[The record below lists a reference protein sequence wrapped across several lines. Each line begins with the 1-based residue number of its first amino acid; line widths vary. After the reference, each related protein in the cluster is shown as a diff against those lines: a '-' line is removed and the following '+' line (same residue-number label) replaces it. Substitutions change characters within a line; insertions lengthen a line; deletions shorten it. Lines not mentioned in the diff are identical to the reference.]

1 MRYLWPLMYPLD
13 TDKHWIKDL
22 VAICAAR
29 GMRYVVL
36 SPGSRCAPLVIAFH
50 NHPDIQCLSIIDE
63 RAAAFFAMGVAQQLG
78 QPVGLVC
85 TSGSAT
91 LNYAPAVAE
100 AYYSK
105 IPLLLFTADRPSE
118 WIGQADGQAI
128 RQFDIYKN
136 YIKKSFEL
144 PSAIKDDD
152 LLWYSNRTISEAFNA
167 CLIPDKG
174 PVHVNVP
181 FREPLYELKEYTD
194 YQQPRVIESTTITP
208 SLSKTEEERLLKSW
222 NGYKRI
228 MVVVGS
234 MSPNPAL
241 QQTLNKLA
249 TLPGITVLT
258 EVTANLQG
266 EHLITTLD
274 PALEAITP
282 SERDQYRPELLITFG
297 GPVVSKKL
305 KRFLRGHQPKE
316 HWYVDESGDHTDTYQ
331 TLTNVIRLH
340 TADFLRMVLDKGQT
354 ADSSYGSLWH
364 QAQQRATERHR
375 QQLEAAPYCDLTVF
389 DKVLAALPENTNLH
403 LANSTPIRYAGLFK
417 LDTKKHITVNCNRG
431 TSGIDG
437 CISTAAGAAYISGLP
452 TTVITG
458 DLSFFYDS
466 NGLWNKHLPAN
477 LRIIVINNGGGNIF
491 RIIKGPSSLP
501 KEVLESYFE
510 TQHNASVQHMAD
522 AFNIPY
528 YLCQSLEELEQ
539 TLPRFYQ
546 PNQDKA
552 VIMEVRTPN
561 DVSANILKQYL
572 NI

>member
-1 MRYLWPLMYPLD
+1 M
-13 TDKHWIKDL
+13 
-22 VAICAAR
+22 VAICAAL

-50 NHPDIQCLSIIDE
+50 NHPDITCLSIIDE
-63 RAAAFFAMGVAQQLG
+63 RAAAFFAMGMAQQLG

-91 LNYAPAVAE
+91 LNYAPAIAE
-100 AYYSK
+100 AFYSK

-128 RQFDIYKN
+128 QQHDIYRN

-152 LLWYSNRTISEAFNA
+152 LLWYSNRMVSEAYNT

-174 PVHVNVP
+174 PVHINVP
-181 FREPLYELKEYTD
+181 FREPLYELREYAT
-194 YQQPRVIESTTITP
+194 YQPPRAIGSTPIESTLP
-208 SLSKTEEERLLKSW
+208 ENEQRRLLKSW
-222 NGYKRI
+222 NNYSRI
-228 MVVVGS
+228 MVVAGS
-234 MSPNPAL
+234 FSPDQQLSETVNAL
-241 QQTLNKLA
+241 ADQ
-249 TLPGITVLT
+249 PGIVVLT
-258 EVTANLQG
+258 EVTANLNG
-266 EHLITTLD
+266 PKLITTLD
-274 PALEAITP
+274 PALEAIPTNDK
-282 SERDQYRPELLITFG
+282 ELYRPDLLITFG

-305 KRFLRGHQPKE
+305 KRFLRQHQPKE

-331 TLTNVIRLH
+331 TLTNIIRVQAGH
-340 TADFLRMVLDKGQT
+340 FLKLMLEQGQPSGNGY
-354 ADSSYGSLWH
+354 ANLWQ
-364 QAQQRATERHR
+364 QAQTKATQRHQ

-389 DKVLAALPENTNLH
+389 DKVLQALPVGTNLQ

-417 LDTKKHITVNCNRG
+417 LPVDKHITVNCNRG

-437 CISTAAGAAYISGLP
+437 CISTAAGAAYISQKP
-452 TTVITG
+452 TTIVAG

-466 NGLWNKHLPAN
+466 NALWNKHLPAN

-501 KEVLESYFE
+501 EEVLESYFE
-510 TQHNASVQHMAD
+510 TQHNASVLYMAQ
-522 AFNIPY
+522 AFDIPY
-528 YLCQSLEELEQ
+528 YLCQSLEEMEAN
-539 TLPRFYQ
+539 LPQFYQ
-546 PNQDKA
+546 PNQEKA

-561 DVSANILKQYL
+561 GISANILKRYL